1 MDAPPL
7 YGQLVPAEQIYR
19 LRQNDP
25 FCLLHNAALE
35 HLRGVSLLHIHR
47 FLKDDRAAIALFTHE
62 MHRGTRYLHAIG
74 QRLFVD
80 VQSHSTL
87 RRKRTGSTPDEH

>member
-1 MDAPPL
+1 MDAPP
-7 YGQLVPAEQIYR
+7 P
-19 LRQNDP
+19 LRTACPGRTDLP
-25 FCLLHNAALE
+25 PSGRIIAFCLLHNAALE

-80 VQSHSTL
+80 VQTIAPFAA
-87 RRKRTGSTPDEH
+87 KDGINAG